1 MEICA
6 FGYFPNEILERNIL
20 CSTSGGG
27 SSMPFAGL
35 DNNEPGEQR
44 WEGAHGSQRM
54 ECAVERVLRHDL
66 RVPLVISIN
75 AGLSPDF

>member
-1 MEICA
+1 
-6 FGYFPNEILERNIL
+6 
-20 CSTSGGG
+20 
-27 SSMPFAGL
+27 MPFSGL

-54 ECAVERVLRHDL
+54 ECAAERVLRQGL
-66 RVPLVISIN
+66 RVPLVISIS